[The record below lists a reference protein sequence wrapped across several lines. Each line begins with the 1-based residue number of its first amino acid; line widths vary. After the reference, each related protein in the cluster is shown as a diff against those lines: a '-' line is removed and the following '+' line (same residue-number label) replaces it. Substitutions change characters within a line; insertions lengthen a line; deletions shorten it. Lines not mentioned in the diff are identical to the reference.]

1 MPSATAIWLEPCRF
15 QASTRERLCR
25 ILKRDPEAVVHRFAD
40 AAEAAVESWRA
51 ADAAPEIPVLK
62 DAGKLAEGA
71 HAFARLLDNLPA
83 EVASLVQQERYL
95 MDAEVLDLVRM
106 ANQVHQVADA
116 AQRVTEAAVIPRRPR
131 AALTGLVT
139 EVGAAFEC
147 TTGRPASASE
157 TALFPQV
164 LRVVVEDAGHANLIR
179 SDSQLNK
186 AIRRCRGFISN
197 VVAQRRGDTTPS

>member
-1 MPSATAIWLEPCRF
+1 MPSAAGVWVEPCRLPIG
-15 QASTRERLCR
+15 TRDRLR
-25 ILKRDPEAVVHRFAD
+25 AIMMREPEAVVNRFAD

-51 ADAAPEIPVLK
+51 ADAAPEVPVLK
-62 DAGKLAEGA
+62 DAGKLAEDA
-71 HAFARLLDNLPA
+71 RAFARLLDNLPV

-116 AQRVTEAAVIPRRPR
+116 AQRVTQAAMIPRRPR

-164 LRVVVEDAGHANLIR
+164 LRVVIEDAGHGNLIR
-179 SDSQLNK
+179 SDAQVQK
-186 AIRRCRGFISN
+186 AIRRCRAVISHL
-197 VVAQRRGDTTPS
+197 VAQRQRDTTPT

>member
-1 MPSATAIWLEPCRF
+1 MPSSAAVWVEPCRF
-15 QASTRERLCR
+15 PASTRDR
-25 ILKRDPEAVVHRFAD
+25 IRAIMTREPEAVVNRFAD

-51 ADAAPEIPVLK
+51 ADPAPEIPVLK
-62 DAGKLAEGA
+62 DAGKLAEDA
-71 HAFARLLDNLPA
+71 RAFARLLDNLPV

-95 MDAEVLDLVRM
+95 MDAQVLDLVRM
-106 ANQVHQVADA
+106 ANQAHQVADA
-116 AQRVTEAAVIPRRPR
+116 AQRVTEAAMIPRRPR

-164 LRVVVEDAGHANLIR
+164 LRVVIEDAGHANLIR
-179 SDSQLNK
+179 SDAQLQK
-186 AIRRCRGFISN
+186 AIRRCRGVISHL
-197 VVAQRRGDTTPS
+197 VAQRQGDTNPT